1 MLHGTDHMASL
12 LKCVGETLGVGV
24 AWHYRGRFHF
34 RLPDAG
40 RTVALSSESAGR
52 VRIDA
57 CQMTE
62 VRDTRWVLADDRARL
77 AAVVTEMAG
86 VPVVTTN

>member
-1 MLHGTDHMASL
+1 MLHCSENMATL
-12 LKCVGETLGVGV
+12 LKLVGELLGVGV
-24 AWHYRGRFHF
+24 AWHHQGRFHF
-34 RLPDAG
+34 RLPEAG
-40 RTVALSSESAGR
+40 RTVSLSSESAGR